1 MWISQLQP
9 HQCTR
14 SSSLPCFWLWCCFA
28 GRLHSPVLKKERLS
42 LQSFSYWLPPMHK
55 LGIFTWKTVGSSL
68 LCITW
73 KSYSFL
79 CMLCFT
85 EICSAHYGHGNPH
98 PMPPPAS
105 LAEKVVFHCTST
117 ETSKVKERTPFPAR
131 FASEKK
137 EQEKKRSNVLL
148 CPSPCWILNSYSHWG
163 KQAEMLW
170 MHMSASW
177 FFFQKCN
184 IPLFLALCMTANSS
198 LCLPGSSATH
208 LSKFFCLVLSSFS
221 LGNTCHF
228 LALISLGL

>member
-14 SSSLPCFWLWCCFA
+14 SSSLPCFWLCCCFA

-85 EICSAHYGHGNPH
+85 EMCSAHYGHGNPH

-137 EQEKKRSNVLL
+137 EQEKNGVMFCCAPAPAGFWIVILTEENRQKCYGCTCQHPDFFSRSAVFLSSLL
-148 CPSPCWILNSYSHWG
+148 CVWLQTPASVFLGILQHICLNFSVWYY
-163 KQAEMLW
+163 QA
-170 MHMSASW
+170 SASG
-177 FFFQKCN
+177 
-184 IPLFLALCMTANSS
+184 IPVTSWL
-198 LCLPGSSATH
+198 
-208 LSKFFCLVLSSFS
+208 
-221 LGNTCHF
+221 
-228 LALISLGL
+228 